1 MKKCLL
7 ATMVIGLALLC
18 AAPVMALDVDF
29 SGEFRL
35 RGVNHD
41 NLAITDPK
49 SASQD
54 WFDSRTRIK
63 TTFKVN
69 DNISFV
75 TRFDALDNRRLG
87 SQNENNTLPN
97 YQDYKNFDFDI
108 AYAIVKTPYGAFIG
122 GRMIGSQWGPSGMG
136 DSNRIGKDRLLWYIP
151 VDKWSGGGYW
161 EKFNEN
167 DSNGSSTKSDNDN
180 DKYTAFIQ
188 HKGETF
194 QAGLLFTHYD
204 FREIPAPKDF
214 FKAKYNFNNYQ
225 SLLSA
230 ATTARGTFD
239 GTYATVSATPSLGGS
254 AFAQTNRF
262 DATNTF
268 GGTACAGPGLY
279 NLEQQAIDAEG
290 KATLAGKTLL
300 AGTPMS
306 EAKVFIID
314 PYVSGNFGPF
324 SYFGE
329 LIYAWGDLDYEDP
342 NHSNIIR
349 NNSMDAQALMYHV
362 EGKFKFGP
370 TAIRGGYWFM
380 SGDNNTDDDKI
391 ESLGYIERNQDLD
404 IALILTGTT
413 HELGHEATL
422 GGVGNFAADPRS
434 LTPGTGILSLSGGKL
449 LYFGLG
455 WNILEN
461 LSLDVAYINA
471 KADKPPGTNT
481 YNTATDANYTTD
493 WDDDVG
499 SEYDL
504 SLKWT
509 PMENLEYKIMGGYL
523 VAGDFFKKGVATAK
537 IDNMYTLFHAL
548 TITF

>member
-7 ATMVIGLALLC
+7 ATMAIGLALLC

-41 NLAITDPK
+41 NIALTDPK

-54 WFDSRTRIK
+54 WFDTRARIK

-75 TRFDALDNRRLG
+75 TRFDALDNRKLG
-87 SQNENNTLPN
+87 SQNENTLSPDYQN
-97 YQDYKNFDFDI
+97 YKELDFDI
-108 AYAIVKTPYGAFIG
+108 AYAIVKTPYGAFLG
-122 GRMIGSQWGPSGMG
+122 GRMIGSQWGPSPMG
-136 DSNRIGKDRLLWYIP
+136 DSNLKGKDRLLWYVP
-151 VDKWSGGGYW
+151 VGKWSGGGYW
-161 EKFNEN
+161 EKFSEI
-167 DSNGSSTKSDNDN
+167 DPNGSSTKSDNDN

-188 HKGETF
+188 HKGESF

-204 FREIPAPKDF
+204 FREFPAPKDF
-214 FKAKYNFNNYQ
+214 LKFKYNYNNFNTL
-225 SLLSA
+225 SSA
-230 ATTARGTFD
+230 ATTARGTF
-239 GTYATVSATPSLGGS
+239 TGS
-254 AFAQTNRF
+254 FASVQAA
-262 DATNTF
+262 DAT
-268 GGTACAGPGLY
+268 GTLAPALRADSTGTLATAAAAPDLY
-279 NLEQQAIDAEG
+279 TLENAALTAEG
-290 KATLAGKTLL
+290 NATLAGQTVL
-300 AGTPMS
+300 GGYPNI
-306 EAKVFIID
+306 EAKVFIVD

-329 LIYAWGDLDYEDP
+329 LIYAWGDADYEDP
-342 NHSNIIR
+342 IHTNIIR
-349 NNSMDAQALMYHV
+349 NNSLDAQALMYHV

-370 TAIRGGYWFM
+370 AAIRGGYWFM
-380 SGDNNTDDDKI
+380 SGDNNHDDDKI
-391 ESLGYIERNQDLD
+391 ESLGYIENNRDLD
-404 IALILTGTT
+404 IALILTGNP
-413 HELGHEATL
+413 HELGTYNTI
-422 GGVGNFAADPRS
+422 GGVGNFSADARS
-434 LTPGTGILSLSGGKL
+434 LTPGTGTLTLAGGKL

-461 LSLDVAYINA
+461 LNLDVAYINA
-471 KADKPPGTNT
+471 KADKPPGLNT
-481 YNTATDANYTTD
+481 YNPATDANYTTE

-504 SLKWT
+504 TLKWT